1 MKKTVTIFITICLL
15 LLTLPSVYAAD
26 EAVLHPP
33 RLVDEAGVISDS
45 EEMALNL
52 ELDLISEK
60 NQCDVCV
67 FITDEWLDGI
77 AMSFADNLYD
87 YGGYGMGENNDGVLL
102 VISTTSRDWHI
113 TTTGYGIT
121 ALTDAGLEYIS
132 EQFLPYLSDDDYES
146 ALHEYADNCDE
157 FITRAREDKPYDVGD
172 MPKSIMVLVFLLL
185 GAIVAG
191 VLIALAVVTGMKRQ
205 LKSVVSA
212 VDATEYVK
220 NGNFIL
226 NNRKDI
232 FLYNNL
238 NRIPIP
244 KSSSGGSGG
253 SRTHIG
259 SSGGFHGGRGGK
271 F

>member
-1 MKKTVTIFITICLL
+1 MKKTVAIFTTICLL

-26 EAVLHPP
+26 EALHPP
-33 RLVDEAGVISDS
+33 RLVDEADVISSS
-45 EEMALNL
+45 EEMALTL
-52 ELDLISEK
+52 KLDLISEK

-67 FITDEWLDGI
+67 FITDESLDGI
-77 AMSFADNLYD
+77 AMSFSDDLYD
-87 YGGYGMGENNDGVLL
+87 YGGYGMGENKDGVLL

-121 ALTDAGLEYIS
+121 AFTDAGLEYIS
-132 EQFLPYLSDDDYES
+132 EQFLPYLSDNDYES
-146 ALHEYADNCDE
+146 ALHVYADNCAE
-157 FITRAREDKPYDVGD
+157 FITRAKEEKPYDVGD
-172 MPKSIMVLVFLLL
+172 MPKSIMSLIFLMI
-185 GAIVAG
+185 GAILAG
-191 VLIALAVVTGMKRQ
+191 VLVALAVVTGMKRQ

-226 NNRKDI
+226 KDRKDI

-244 KSSSGGSGG
+244 KASSGGSGG